1 MDKTKSAESR
11 TNNRVPLDT
20 VVRYSKDGMTWK
32 EGRSKDISV
41 SGMFLLEPE
50 PAGQGQPLHL
60 AFNLPNVRYQGEIE
74 VDAEVVRT
82 LSRQGHPYGVGLR
95 FRTLRGRNYE
105 LLLEFVSRV
114 LGRPLPEGFRGA
126 DDQADEDGIYTVN
139 MDRLLEEVVEQEAEA
154 ELKRGGSA
162 ARSHASLRVLRAV
175 LWLAIFVG
183 LGVAAYEM
191 IAYLAVLTGRL
202 R

>member
-11 TNNRVPLDT
+11 TDNRVPLDT

-41 SGMFLLEPE
+41 SGMFLMEPD

-60 AFNLPNVRYQGEIE
+60 SFNLPNVKYQGQIE

-82 LSRQGHPYGVGLR
+82 LARQGHPYGVGLR

-114 LGRPLPEGFRGA
+114 LGMPLPEGFRGS
-126 DDQADEDGIYTVN
+126 DDTADEDGMYTVN
-139 MDRLLEEVVEQEAEA
+139 MDRLLEEVVERETEA
-154 ELKRGGSA
+154 ELRRGA
-162 ARSHASLRVLRAV
+162 PAERSHAFSRVLRVV
-175 LWLAIFVG
+175 LSLAIFIG
-183 LGVAAYEM
+183 LGVAAYEI
-191 IAYLAVLTGRL
+191 IAWLAVLTGRL